1 LAVQIWVAAAKLQSP
16 YRPVVVVVVIVVVVR
31 MVELDALVVFAAAAL
46 EAPHLPAWHRQRKIP
61 ARVLVAEAVQPR
73 AALVA
78 RMSHRTFAGQGR
90 EICIVPVRKLVEI
103 LWVAGRAVA
112 GAQQK
117 QQQRRC

>member
-1 LAVQIWVAAAKLQSP
+1 MVD
-16 YRPVVVVVVIVVVVR
+16 VVDPDGLVR
-31 MVELDALVVFAAAAL
+31 SQAIEGRGGALRITL
-46 EAPHLPAWHRQRKIP
+46 NG
-61 ARVLVAEAVQPR
+61 AE
-73 AALVA
+73 
-78 RMSHRTFAGQGR
+78 SHRTFAGQGR